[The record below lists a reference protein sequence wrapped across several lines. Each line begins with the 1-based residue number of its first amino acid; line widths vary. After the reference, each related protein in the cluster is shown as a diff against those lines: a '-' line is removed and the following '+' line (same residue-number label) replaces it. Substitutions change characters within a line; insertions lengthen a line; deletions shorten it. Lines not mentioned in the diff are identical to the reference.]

1 MRECARTIMRSQ
13 RLIALA
19 AVCVVAGLV
28 VFVAYR
34 FMAGRVRGGA
44 ESIVVY
50 YTKTDGITEVPWR
63 VTLGPAR
70 DRKSVAFYAAAQEA
84 IRFPA
89 GTHVRALEIAGSVV
103 DVDLSNEV
111 SKSAEG
117 GLAETAE
124 FKSLVWT
131 LTDPKTLPGVDAVR
145 IRVDGTRVA
154 TLPGGHFELDEPLS
168 RTTF

>member
-63 VTLGPAR
+63 VTLGPGSIA
-70 DRKSVAFYAAAQEA
+70 DFHAQVM
-84 IRFPA
+84 
-89 GTHVRALEIAGSVV
+89 GALGY
-103 DVDLSNEV
+103 
-111 SKSAEG
+111 G
-117 GLAETAE
+117 
-124 FKSLVWT
+124 W
-131 LTDPKTLPGVDAVR
+131 
-145 IRVDGTRVA
+145 
-154 TLPGGHFELDEPLS
+154 
-168 RTTF
+168 